1 MLLYARRY
9 IYTCIS
15 LISCIELVNDFFP
28 EWREVVA
35 SLFII
40 SIRLRSASA
49 RLLAAD
55 CITTR
60 QCFNKKVPW
69 RNTSLWRWR
78 KKIKE
83 PEGLEKKKIPN
94 RAKGWR
100 RPPAC
105 HMPIEPTVSK
115 ACPKNY
121 RRRFVRSTFLFSS
134 RLKTEWATLWSHSQ
148 LGITSY
154 AQPWHNVRV
163 LLWHVL
169 QRAGKTPHRVRGT
182 ALSGTT
188 QRGSRTESRIAWF
201 YLS

>member
-9 IYTCIS
+9 MYKSNILHWTG
-15 LISCIELVNDFFP
+15 
-28 EWREVVA
+28 EWFLSWVKRGRRVSFHHLHPIA
-35 SLFII
+35 ICQCTTAF
-40 SIRLRSASA
+40 
-49 RLLAAD
+49 D

-100 RPPAC
+100 RSPAC

-121 RRRFVRSTFLFSS
+121 RRRFVRSTFLFFFLLFS
-134 RLKTEWATLWSHSQ
+134 RLKIEWATLWSHSQ

-169 QRAGKTPHRVRGT
+169 QRAGKTSHRVLGT
-182 ALSGTT
+182 ALSGST